1 MSETLYSIYFYT
13 INGQSTQLEYTR
25 QTYFTQR
32 KYKRYKLEVCHS
44 AQLMLPSFYNSALY
58 TPMNNTKYI
67 ADLAKE
73 SSIALF
79 LVWYALAYWV
89 LTKQEIKQYFFSYVS
104 KNASLPKS
112 LYRVSIIYWH
122 WPTYWAQEIRQ
133 SVFFLMCQKRTLFHP
148 FNIIIHS
155 WHETWGVGN

>member
-1 MSETLYSIYFYT
+1 MSETLYSVYFYT

-112 LYRVSIIYWH
+112 LYRVSIIYM
-122 WPTYWAQEIRQ
+122 PTDFGLLIERKKLDNQ
-133 SVFFLMCQKRTLFHP
+133 FFLWE
-148 FNIIIHS
+148 S
-155 WHETWGVGN
+155 